1 MASTVRLDSVV
12 AGGTMSD
19 APQMV
24 RTDKTMPAER
34 LQQMLAE
41 AYSGRLATAGPDGWP
56 YIVPLLFVWANGEIW
71 VHNTAARGHFRGNVE
86 HDPRVCFEIDEP
98 GEVFAYGR
106 FECDTSVAYRSVV
119 LFGRLRI
126 VDDPAQ
132 KALFFDRLMGK
143 YGDPAWVRPPGFY
156 PRLDQVTVYAMTV
169 ERMTGKETL
178 LPTAQNRWP
187 ATDQTKSP
195 TALAP
200 SRE

>member
-1 MASTVRLDSVV
+1 
-12 AGGTMSD
+12 MSE
-19 APQMV
+19 APKML

-34 LQQMLAE
+34 LHQMLAE
-41 AYSGRLATAGPDGWP
+41 AYAGRLATTGPDGWP
-56 YIVPLLFVWANGEIW
+56 YVVPLLYVWADDEIW
-71 VHNTAARGHFRGNVE
+71 VHNTAARGHLRGNVE
-86 HDPRVCFEIDEP
+86 HEARACFEIDEP

-126 VDDPAQ
+126 VDDSAQ

-143 YGDPAWVRPPGFY
+143 YADSTWARPSGFY

-169 ERMTGKETL
+169 ERMTGKEQL

-187 ATDQTKSP
+187 AADHSRSP
-195 TALAP
+195 TAVP
-200 SRE
+200 PPPDSTRRSTVEDGRR